1 MSAQLAANANIGI
14 HSNSIVVI
22 NLIFIILGLI
32 INVIWEIIFYVVYQ
46 LVIID
51 MRSVWERR

>member
-1 MSAQLAANANIGI
+1 MSAQLAANVNIGI
-14 HSNSIVVI
+14 HSNGIVVI